1 MTNRSLVKY
10 HLIIDEFGGWG
21 AFQSL
26 LQALKTIADG
36 HGVALSSVA
45 VRWVLDQP
53 GVAAAIVGARYA
65 DKLASTLEVFTFQL
79 TPADHAL
86 IAPLLAAAPGPAGE
100 PYSLERDKTG
110 RHGRIMKYELN
121 KS

>member
-1 MTNRSLVKY
+1 
-10 HLIIDEFGGWG
+10 
-21 AFQSL
+21 
-26 LQALKTIADG
+26 LQALGQIAQR
-36 HGVALSSVA
+36 HAVSLSSVA

-65 DKLASTLEVFTFQL
+65 DRLNSTLEVFHFAL
-79 TPADHAL
+79 DAADHAL
-86 IAPLLAAAPGPAGE
+86 LQPILDACPGPAGA

-110 RHGRIMKYELN
+110 PHGRIMKYNLN